1 MIFNFAILVSEC
13 LVPGMLGIG
22 FRCFFPGASTMPP
35 LRQQAT
41 STLAAIQG
49 TATGAGGFDAWL
61 ETELTRR
68 RDERKVEALRTLV
81 DRPLPNLPLTTV
93 DGRPY
98 DTKSL
103 QGKKL
108 LLNFFAS
115 W

>member
-1 MIFNFAILVSEC
+1 AHM
-13 LVPGMLGIG
+13 
-22 FRCFFPGASTMPP
+22 GAVRARDHYLTALSLAGGAPP
-35 LRQQAT
+35 LRQRAA
-41 STLAAIQG
+41 SALAAIQDP
-49 TATGAGGFDAWL
+49 ATGARGFDAWL